1 MDVNGIDNL
10 RQQKDAM
17 TASLKE
23 NMDFLNR
30 KLDIDKN
37 FDLVYR
43 VIQIGGREA
52 CMYFVDG
59 FCKDAL
65 MQKILQ
71 HFMDIQ
77 PEELPENAHEMS
89 KKCVPYVEV
98 DLQSDFSQIIYF
110 IMSGVFAL
118 FIDGYDQCIL
128 IDSRTYPA
136 RSVSEPEKDKALRG
150 SKDGF
155 VETIVF
161 NTALIRRRI
170 RSTNLRM
177 EMFHAGNSSQTDIVL
192 CYMEN
197 RVDQKFLEQIR
208 KRRIWCWWEP

>member
-110 IMSGVFAL
+110 IMSSVF
-118 FIDGYDQCIL
+118 
-128 IDSRTYPA
+128 
-136 RSVSEPEKDKALRG
+136 
-150 SKDGF
+150 
-155 VETIVF
+155 
-161 NTALIRRRI
+161 
-170 RSTNLRM
+170 
-177 EMFHAGNSSQTDIVL
+177 
-192 CYMEN
+192 
-197 RVDQKFLEQIR
+197 
-208 KRRIWCWWEP
+208 

>member
-59 FCKDAL
+59 FCKDEL
-65 MQKILQ
+65 MQKMLQ
-71 HFMDIQ
+71 RFMDI
-77 PEELPENAHEMS
+77 
-89 KKCVPYVEV
+89 
-98 DLQSDFSQIIYF
+98 
-110 IMSGVFAL
+110 
-118 FIDGYDQCIL
+118 
-128 IDSRTYPA
+128 
-136 RSVSEPEKDKALRG
+136 
-150 SKDGF
+150 
-155 VETIVF
+155 
-161 NTALIRRRI
+161 
-170 RSTNLRM
+170 
-177 EMFHAGNSSQTDIVL
+177 
-192 CYMEN
+192 
-197 RVDQKFLEQIR
+197 
-208 KRRIWCWWEP
+208 

>member
-59 FCKDAL
+59 FCKDEL

-71 HFMDIQ
+71 RFMDIK
-77 PEELPENAHEMS
+77 PEELPENAHDVSLMLKWICNLIS
-89 KKCVPYVEV
+89 VR
-98 DLQSDFSQIIYF
+98 SF
-110 IMSGVFAL
+110 ILSCPGYLLFLLMDMISVF
-118 FIDGYDQCIL
+118 
-128 IDSRTYPA
+128 
-136 RSVSEPEKDKALRG
+136 
-150 SKDGF
+150 
-155 VETIVF
+155 
-161 NTALIRRRI
+161 
-170 RSTNLRM
+170 
-177 EMFHAGNSSQTDIVL
+177 
-192 CYMEN
+192 
-197 RVDQKFLEQIR
+197 
-208 KRRIWCWWEP
+208 

>member
-59 FCKDAL
+59 FCKDEL
-65 MQKILQ
+65 MQKMLQ
-71 HFMDIQ
+71 RFMDIK
-77 PEELPENAHEMS
+77 PEELPENAM
-89 KKCVPYVEV
+89 KCPKNVFPMLKWICNLISVR
-98 DLQSDFSQIIYF
+98 SF
-110 IMSGVFAL
+110 ILSCPGYLLFLLMDMISVF
-118 FIDGYDQCIL
+118 
-128 IDSRTYPA
+128 
-136 RSVSEPEKDKALRG
+136 
-150 SKDGF
+150 
-155 VETIVF
+155 
-161 NTALIRRRI
+161 
-170 RSTNLRM
+170 
-177 EMFHAGNSSQTDIVL
+177 
-192 CYMEN
+192 
-197 RVDQKFLEQIR
+197 
-208 KRRIWCWWEP
+208 

>member
-59 FCKDAL
+59 FL
-65 MQKILQ
+65 
-71 HFMDIQ
+71 
-77 PEELPENAHEMS
+77 
-89 KKCVPYVEV
+89 
-98 DLQSDFSQIIYF
+98 
-110 IMSGVFAL
+110 
-118 FIDGYDQCIL
+118 
-128 IDSRTYPA
+128 
-136 RSVSEPEKDKALRG
+136 
-150 SKDGF
+150 
-155 VETIVF
+155 
-161 NTALIRRRI
+161 
-170 RSTNLRM
+170 
-177 EMFHAGNSSQTDIVL
+177 
-192 CYMEN
+192 
-197 RVDQKFLEQIR
+197 
-208 KRRIWCWWEP
+208 